1 MLERIEDDSRA
12 APYARKT
19 WVKIT
24 PTANHMSHHCEQ
36 THGPENRQ
44 LTEAKT
50 RETAG
55 RNSTA
60 LEAAIALSYSCNLF
74 AKQLVPDDDCHR
86 FRKPSVGMLEAFGN
100 GPAKLQAPL
109 RGRVG
114 LVKNGTLSPN
124 RVVVLTDLLLDDT
137 GAGVPQKNQVAR
149 T

>member
-1 MLERIEDDSRA
+1 MLERIEDDPRA

-36 THGPENRQ
+36 TNGPENRQ
-44 LTEAKT
+44 LTGANT
-50 RETAG
+50 HAG
-55 RNSTA
+55 EDSA
-60 LEAAIALSYSCNLF
+60 AAPLKAAIGLSCSRILF
-74 AKQLVPDDDCHR
+74 AKQLVPDDDCPR
-86 FRKPSVGMLEAFGN
+86 FRKLSTGMLEAFGAD
-100 GPAKLQAPL
+100 PAKLQAPL

-114 LVKNGTLSPN
+114 FVKNGTLSPN

-137 GAGVPQKNQVAR
+137 AAGVPQKNRVAR